1 MIKPSQIIDAL
12 EFDNKILSFKLDDNL
27 PIWFLVRYDVCLAI
41 LNKNNNFSLAYKQ
54 QPLKKSIFKT
64 ILFALIKSPLFIKK
78 GQVVFFNS
86 GVTNIKRFDDKYYFN
101 RVTDHFFFSVKE
113 QALLIEDTASGELKL
128 PRVHNRV
135 FPHLTLLILSKIC
148 CFKIKKSNSIN
159 ETIHNLTDFIST
171 SLVKN
176 NLKFDIQE
184 ILKIIT
190 ANVDVF
196 LRKRS
201 FYEWFLE
208 NKHPKILFL
217 EDASYGSRSHIL
229 LAAKKYKIPVV
240 ELQHGFVNEEH
251 IAYHLGKGIE
261 KDEMSKLFYPDF
273 YFAYGQFW
281 KELINIP
288 SKVINIG
295 NPYLDE
301 QVNSVKTIPRE
312 NNEKTILYLSSAIA
326 VTETIEFLCKL
337 KKIADFYNYSIRF
350 RPHPLEQASIKE
362 KYSALENIGISISG
376 ELPLYNDFSNSDI
389 IIGELSTALFE
400 SLALK
405 DKVHFLFMSSYTK
418 SYINDKIKIPQVD
431 IDTIENV
438 FNTQDYS
445 GDINYFWEENWRENF
460 EIELKKILK

>member
-1 MIKPSQIIDAL
+1 MIKPSHIIDIL
-12 EFDNKILSFKLDDNL
+12 ELDDKILSFKLQDGL
-27 PIWFLVRYDVCLAI
+27 PIWFLVRYDVYLAI

-64 ILFALIKSPLFIKK
+64 IFFALIKSPLFIKK
-78 GQVVFFNS
+78 GQIVFFNS
-86 GVTNIKRFDDKYYFN
+86 GVTNIKRFNDKYYFN
-101 RVTDHFFFSVKE
+101 RVTDHFFFSIKD

-148 CFKIKKSNSIN
+148 RFSIKKSNYNN
-159 ETIHNLTDFIST
+159 ETFQNLTDFIST
-171 SLVKN
+171 SLAKS
-176 NLKFDIQE
+176 NLKFDKQE

-190 ANVDVF
+190 ANVVTF
-196 LRKRS
+196 LSKRS
-201 FYEWFLE
+201 FYDWFL
-208 NKHPKILFL
+208 KHKNPKILFL

-251 IAYHLGKGIE
+251 FAYRLGKGIE

-281 KELINIP
+281 KDLINIP
-288 SKVINIG
+288 SKIVNIG

-301 QVNSVKTIPRE
+301 QVNSIKTIPRE

-326 VTETIEFLCKL
+326 VIETIEFICKL
-337 KKIADFYNYSIRF
+337 KKIADLYNFSIRF
-350 RPHPLEQASIKE
+350 RPHPLELSSIKE
-362 KYSALENIGISISG
+362 KYSALENIGILISG
-376 ELPLYNDFSNSDI
+376 EVPLYNDFSNSDI

-431 IDTIENV
+431 INTIENV
-438 FNTQDYS
+438 FKTQDYS
-445 GDINYFWEENWRENF
+445 GDLNYFWETDWNDNFKRELNN
-460 EIELKKILK
+460 ILK

>member
-1 MIKPSQIIDAL
+1 MIKPSQIIDVL
-12 EFDNKILSFKLDDNL
+12 ELDNKILSFKTDDDL

-41 LNKNNNFSLAYKQ
+41 LNKNNGFSLAYEQ
-54 QPLKKSIFKT
+54 QPLKKAIFKT
-64 ILFALIKSPLFIKK
+64 LFFASIKSPLFIKK
-78 GQVVFFNS
+78 GQIVFFNS
-86 GVTNIKRFDDKYYFN
+86 GVTNVKRFDDKYYFN
-101 RVTDHFFFSVKE
+101 RVTDHFFFSIKD

-135 FPHLTLLILSKIC
+135 FPHLSLLILSKIC
-148 CFKIKKSNSIN
+148 GFRIKKSNSQN
-159 ETIHNLTDFIST
+159 ETIEKLIDFICT
-171 SLVKN
+171 SLVKT

-184 ILKIIT
+184 IRKIVT
-190 ANVDVF
+190 ANVDAF
-196 LRKRS
+196 LSKSS
-201 FYEWFLE
+201 FYDWFL
-208 NKHPKILFL
+208 KTKRPKIIFL

-240 ELQHGFVNEEH
+240 ELQHGFVSEEH

-281 KELINIP
+281 KDLINIP
-288 SKVINIG
+288 SKVVNIG
-295 NPYLDE
+295 NPYLEE
-301 QVNSVKTIPRE
+301 QVNSIKTIPRE

-326 VTETIEFLCKL
+326 VSETIEFICKL
-337 KKIADFYNYSIRF
+337 KTISDLYNYSIRF
-350 RPHPLEQASIKE
+350 RPHPLEQSSVKE

-376 ELPLYNDFSNSDI
+376 EVPLYNDFSNSDI

-405 DKVHFLFMSSYTK
+405 DKLHFLFMSSYTK

-431 IDTIENV
+431 GDTIENM
-438 FNTQDYS
+438 FKKQNS
-445 GDINYFWEENWRENF
+445 SSDISYFWEENWRDNF
-460 EIELKKILK
+460 ERELKKI